1 MGELVTWLRL
11 RQLRVTWARPEPGAS
26 RSAGLRMRGGQV
38 AARAPVIQFTNCRIL
53 RGGALLRWAR
63 VRAGGRGRVRAGGR
77 GQAPGPATRA
87 PARSV
92 CREDLWVRGGR
103 ILDPEKLFFEER
115 RVADE
120 QRDCGG
126 CILAPGFIDVQIN
139 GAARARG
146 AETPKGSSEPWATPS
161 FLWPQVDLALTSHRP
176 RRTWVRGLP

>member
-1 MGELVTWLRL
+1 MAAPPSAEGHVGQAGTRRLRL
-11 RQLRVTWARPEPGAS
+11 GWAQDARRAGRGAGPGDPVHQLPHLEGWRAAQVGAG
-26 RSAGLRMRGGQV
+26 AGRG
-38 AARAPVIQFTNCRIL
+38 ARA
-53 RGGALLRWAR
+53 GS
-63 VRAGGRGRVRAGGR
+63 
-77 GQAPGPATRA
+77 GPATRA

-146 AETPKGSSEPWATPS
+146 AETPRGSSEPWATPS
-161 FLWPQVDLALTSHRP
+161 FLGPQVDLALTSHKP
-176 RRTWVRGLP
+176 RRTWVRGVP